1 MIKEINLLKKYP
13 KTKRDLSKRGNEK
26 TEEDRIIARRFDKEF
41 FDGDRKNGYGGYYY
55 NSKFWT
61 EVVKDLNNF
70 YKLKNGSKILDIG
83 CGKGFMLFDFM
94 KLNPNFVLE
103 GIDISDYAI
112 TNAVPEVKKFLK
124 VGDAKSLPYDDN
136 SFDLVISINTTH
148 NLEINQCKKALSEM
162 ERVSR
167 KDKYLIVDAYSNE
180 IEKDRIFAWNLTAK
194 TILSTNE
201 WISLFEEVG
210 YTGHYYWFEP

>member
-55 NSKFWT
+55 NSKFWS

-124 VGDAKSLPYDDN
+124 VGDAKSLPYEDN

-201 WISLFEEVG
+201 WINLFEEAS
-210 YTGHYYWFEP
+210 YTGHYYWFRP

>member
-13 KTKRDLSKRGNEK
+13 ETKRDLSKRGNEK

-61 EVVKDLNNF
+61 EVVKDFSNF

-124 VGDAKSLPYDDN
+124 VGDAKSLPYEDN

-201 WISLFEEVG
+201 WISLFEEAG

>member
-124 VGDAKSLPYDDN
+124 IGNAKSLPYEDN

>member
-26 TEEDRIIARRFDKEF
+26 TEEDKIIARRFDKEF

-70 YKLKNGSKILDIG
+70 YKLKSGSKILDIG

-124 VGDAKSLPYDDN
+124 IGDAKSLPYDDN

-201 WISLFEEVG
+201 WISLFEEAG

>member
-13 KTKRDLSKRGNEK
+13 ETKRDLSKRGNEK

-55 NSKFWT
+55 NSKFWS

-124 VGDAKSLPYDDN
+124 VGDAKSLPYEDN

-201 WISLFEEVG
+201 WISLFEEAG

>member
-112 TNAVPEVKKFLK
+112 TNAVPEVKNFLK
-124 VGDAKSLPYDDN
+124 VGDAKSLSYEDN

-194 TILSTNE
+194 TILSTDD
-201 WISLFEEVG
+201 WINLFEKAG
-210 YTGHYYWFEP
+210 YTGHYYWFKP

>member
-124 VGDAKSLPYDDN
+124 VEDAKSLPYEDN

-201 WISLFEEVG
+201 WISLFEEAG

>member
-70 YKLKNGSKILDIG
+70 FKLENGSKILDIG

-124 VGDAKSLPYDDN
+124 VGDAKNLPYEDN

-201 WISLFEEVG
+201 WISLFEEAG

>member
-13 KTKRDLSKRGNEK
+13 KTKRDLSKRSNEK

-61 EVVKDLNNF
+61 EVVQDLNNF
-70 YKLKNGSKILDIG
+70 FKLKNGSKILDIG

-103 GIDISDYAI
+103 GIDISEYAI

-124 VGDAKSLPYDDN
+124 IGNAKSLPYEDN

-148 NLEINQCKKALSEM
+148 NLELNQCKKALSEM

-180 IEKDRIFAWNLTAK
+180 IEKGRIFAWNLTAK

-201 WISLFEEVG
+201 WISLFEEAG

>member
-70 YKLKNGSKILDIG
+70 YKLKSGSKILDIG

-124 VGDAKSLPYDDN
+124 VGDAKSLPYEDN

-201 WISLFEEVG
+201 WINLFEEAG
-210 YTGHYYWFEP
+210 YTGHYYWFKP

>member
-70 YKLKNGSKILDIG
+70 YNLKNGSKILDIG

-112 TNAVPEVKKFLK
+112 TNAVSEVKKFLK
-124 VGDAKSLPYDDN
+124 IGDAKSLPYEDN

-201 WISLFEEVG
+201 WISLFEEAG

>member
-13 KTKRDLSKRGNEK
+13 ETKRDLSKRGNEK

-124 VGDAKSLPYDDN
+124 VGDAKNLPYEDN

-201 WISLFEEVG
+201 WISLFEEAG

>member
-26 TEEDRIIARRFDKEF
+26 TDEDRMIARRFDKEF

-112 TNAVPEVKKFLK
+112 TNAIPEVKKFLK
-124 VGDAKSLPYDDN
+124 VGDAKSLPYVNN

-201 WISLFEEVG
+201 WINLFEEAG
-210 YTGHYYWFEP
+210 YTGHYYWFKP

>member
-70 YKLKNGSKILDIG
+70 YKLKSGSKILDIG

-124 VGDAKSLPYDDN
+124 VGDAKSLPYEDN

-201 WISLFEEVG
+201 WISLFEEAG

>member
-124 VGDAKSLPYDDN
+124 VGDAKSLSYEDN

-201 WISLFEEVG
+201 WINLFEEAG
-210 YTGHYYWFEP
+210 YTGHYYWFKP

>member
-61 EVVKDLNNF
+61 EVVKDFSNF

-124 VGDAKSLPYDDN
+124 IGNAKSLPYEDN

-201 WISLFEEVG
+201 WISLLEEAG

>member
-41 FDGDRKNGYGGYYY
+41 FDGDRRNGYGGYYY

-70 YKLKNGSKILDIG
+70 FKLENGSKILDIG

-124 VGDAKSLPYDDN
+124 IGNAKSLPYEDN

-201 WISLFEEVG
+201 WISLFEEAG

>member
-70 YKLKNGSKILDIG
+70 YKLKSGSKILDIG

-112 TNAVPEVKKFLK
+112 TNAVLEVKKFLK
-124 VGDAKSLPYDDN
+124 VGDAKSLPYEDN

-148 NLEINQCKKALSEM
+148 
-162 ERVSR
+162 
-167 KDKYLIVDAYSNE
+167 
-180 IEKDRIFAWNLTAK
+180 
-194 TILSTNE
+194 ILK
-201 WISLFEEVG
+201 
-210 YTGHYYWFEP
+210 

>member
-112 TNAVPEVKKFLK
+112 TNAVLEVKKFLK
-124 VGDAKSLPYDDN
+124 VGDAKSLPYEDN

-180 IEKDRIFAWNLTAK
+180 IEKDRIFAWNLTAE

-201 WISLFEEVG
+201 WISLFEEAG

>member
-55 NSKFWT
+55 NPKFWT
-61 EVVKDLNNF
+61 EVVKDFNNF
-70 YKLKNGSKILDIG
+70 YKLKSGSKILDIG

-124 VGDAKSLPYDDN
+124 VGDAKSLPYEDN

-201 WISLFEEVG
+201 WISLFEEAG

>member
-103 GIDISDYAI
+103 GIDISNYAI
-112 TNAVPEVKKFLK
+112 TKAVPEVKKFLK
-124 VGDAKSLPYDDN
+124 VGDAKSLPYEDN

-201 WISLFEEVG
+201 WINLFEEAG
-210 YTGHYYWFEP
+210 YTGHYYWFKP

>member
-124 VGDAKSLPYDDN
+124 VGDAKNLPYEDN

-201 WISLFEEVG
+201 WISLFEEAS

>member
-124 VGDAKSLPYDDN
+124 VGNAKNLPYEDN

-201 WISLFEEVG
+201 WISLFEEAG

>member
-124 VGDAKSLPYDDN
+124 VGDAKNLPYEDN

-180 IEKDRIFAWNLTAK
+180 IEKDKIFAWNLTAK

-201 WISLFEEVG
+201 WINLFEEAG
-210 YTGHYYWFEP
+210 YTGHYYWFKP

>member
-124 VGDAKSLPYDDN
+124 VGDAKNLPYEDN

>member
-112 TNAVPEVKKFLK
+112 TNAIPEVKKFLK
-124 VGDAKSLPYDDN
+124 VGDAKSLPYVNN

-201 WISLFEEVG
+201 WINLFEEAG
-210 YTGHYYWFEP
+210 YTGHYYWFKP

>member
-26 TEEDRIIARRFDKEF
+26 TGEDRIIARRFDKEF

-124 VGDAKSLPYDDN
+124 IGNAKSLPYEDN

>member
-13 KTKRDLSKRGNEK
+13 KAKRDLSKRGNEK

-41 FDGDRKNGYGGYYY
+41 FDGNRKNGYGGYYY

-112 TNAVPEVKKFLK
+112 TNAVPEVKNFLK
-124 VGDAKSLPYDDN
+124 VGDAKSLSYEDN

-201 WISLFEEVG
+201 WVNLFEEVG
-210 YTGHYYWFEP
+210 YTGHYYWFKP

>member
-124 VGDAKSLPYDDN
+124 VGDAKNLPYEDN

-201 WISLFEEVG
+201 WINLFEEAS
-210 YTGHYYWFEP
+210 YTGHYYWFRP

>member
-124 VGDAKSLPYDDN
+124 VGNAKSLPYEDN

-201 WISLFEEVG
+201 WISLFEEAG

>member
-124 VGDAKSLPYDDN
+124 VRDAKSLPYKDN

-201 WISLFEEVG
+201 WISLFEEAIYSVN
-210 YTGHYYWFEP
+210 YFLLET

>member
-112 TNAVPEVKKFLK
+112 TNAIPEVKKFLK
-124 VGDAKSLPYDDN
+124 VGDAKSLPYEDN

-201 WISLFEEVG
+201 WISLFEEAG

>member
-124 VGDAKSLPYDDN
+124 IGNAKSLPYEDN

-180 IEKDRIFAWNLTAK
+180 IERDRIFAWNLTAK

-201 WISLFEEVG
+201 WISLFEEAG

>member
-124 VGDAKSLPYDDN
+124 IGNAKSLPYEDN

-201 WISLFEEVG
+201 WISLFEEAG

>member
-13 KTKRDLSKRGNEK
+13 KTKRDLSKRSNEK

-61 EVVKDLNNF
+61 EVVQDLNNF
-70 YKLKNGSKILDIG
+70 FKLKNGSKILDIG

-103 GIDISDYAI
+103 GIDISEYAI

-124 VGDAKSLPYDDN
+124 IGNAKSLPYEDN

-148 NLEINQCKKALSEM
+148 NLELNQCKKALSEM

-201 WISLFEEVG
+201 WISLFEEAG

>member
-70 YKLKNGSKILDIG
+70 FKLENGSKILDIG

-124 VGDAKSLPYDDN
+124 IGNAKSLPYEDN

-201 WISLFEEVG
+201 WISLFEEAG

>member
-61 EVVKDLNNF
+61 EVVQDLNNF
-70 YKLKNGSKILDIG
+70 FKLKNGSKILDIG

-124 VGDAKSLPYDDN
+124 IGNAKSLPYEDN

-201 WISLFEEVG
+201 WINLFEEAS
-210 YTGHYYWFEP
+210 YTGHYYWFRP

>member
-70 YKLKNGSKILDIG
+70 FKLENGSKILDIG

-124 VGDAKSLPYDDN
+124 VGDAKSLPYEDN

-201 WISLFEEVG
+201 WISLFEEAG